1 MLGRNTRGQ
10 AKTEQT
16 EEAETIEQ
24 EQKENKGTAEHIIN
38 NQQKNTEKQGKS
50 REEREAQEKTTDISK
65 YTEPQPQQD
74 YKNHQAKT
82 SIENQNEVGTVKK
95 ENLEIEK
102 QKPYQKSLD
111 PSNTGDREENN
122 SEIQILNVS
131 TEQNKENNDIIYPRK
146 Y

>member
-74 YKNHQAKT
+74 YKT
-82 SIENQNEVGTVKK
+82 I
-95 ENLEIEK
+95 K
-102 QKPYQKSLD
+102 QKQVLK
-111 PSNTGDREENN
+111 
-122 SEIQILNVS
+122 I
-131 TEQNKENNDIIYPRK
+131 KMK
-146 Y
+146 